1 MLVRSSSDD
10 KPHQETTMKPFSTA
24 CTLALGLVLTAA
36 APTVMAEPVH
46 PAATA
51 PAAAPAAPQ
60 LHAALRS
67 LWHGHV
73 VATRDYALAVHAG
86 NKAGETKAADAV
98 VANAKQLANAVAGFY
113 GKDAGDG
120 LLKLLAGH
128 WGGVK
133 ALTDTTKAGDA
144 AGEQKA
150 MNDLA
155 GNATAI
161 AKFLAG
167 ANPNW
172 TEGALQGALM
182 MHVND
187 HKTQID
193 AMMSNAPAAQQ
204 AKSWTEMQHHMDM
217 ISDVLASGIAKQF
230 PNKAH

>member
-1 MLVRSSSDD
+1 
-10 KPHQETTMKPFSTA
+10 MKSLSIA
-24 CTLALGLVLTAA
+24 CALALGLAIAAPASVLAAQPAQAA
-36 APTVMAEPVH
+36 ASAS
-46 PAATA
+46 AT
-51 PAAAPAAPQ
+51 APAAPQ
-60 LHAALRS
+60 LHQAMRS
-67 LWHGHV
+67 LWHGHI

-86 NKAGETKAADAV
+86 NQADEKKSADAV
-98 VANAKQLANAVAGFY
+98 VANAKQISNAVAGFY
-113 GKDAGDG
+113 GQAAGDG

-133 ALTDTTKAGDA
+133 ALTDTTKAGNT

-155 GNATAI
+155 ANGTAI

-187 HKTQID
+187 HKTQLD
-193 AMMSNAPAAQQ
+193 EMMSNAPAAQQ

-217 ISDVLASGIAKQF
+217 IADVLASGIAKQF
-230 PNKAH
+230 PNKVH